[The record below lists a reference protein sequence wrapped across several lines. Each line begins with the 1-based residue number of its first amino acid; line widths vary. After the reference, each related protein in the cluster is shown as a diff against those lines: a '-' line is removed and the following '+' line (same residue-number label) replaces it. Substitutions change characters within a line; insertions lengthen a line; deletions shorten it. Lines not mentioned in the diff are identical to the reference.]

1 LPELDDCGDTAL
13 LEDAVREGGAIAR
26 TFLTGQN
33 KIRSKT
39 DGSPVSEAD
48 LAVDRFLT
56 GRLRPARPDY
66 AWLSEETEDDL
77 ARLAAQRVFIVDPID
92 GTVAF
97 LKGRPHFTISA
108 AVVEGDAP
116 VAAAVYNPLRE
127 ECFTA
132 ARGAGARLNGRPIRV
147 NDRDRLEGC
156 RMLASKT
163 TLQNPCWGGAP
174 WPPMTV
180 ETPNSMAYRIALV
193 ACGAFDAT
201 ISLSATHDWDLAAAD
216 LIVREA
222 GGLISSHQGNV
233 LRYNRANAIQP
244 SVVAAGRVLHEAVLS
259 RARGARPM

>member
-1 LPELDDCGDTAL
+1 LPEPEADTVL
-13 LEDAVREGGAIAR
+13 LEEAVREAGAIAR

-33 KIRSKT
+33 KIRSKA

-56 GRLRPARPDY
+56 GRLRPARPEY
-66 AWLSEETEDDL
+66 AWLSEETEDDS
-77 ARLAAQRVFIVDPID
+77 ARLSARRVFVVDPID

-108 AVVEGDAP
+108 AVVEGDIP

-147 NDRDRLEGC
+147 SECERLESC

-163 TLQNPCWGGAP
+163 TLGDPCWAGVP
-174 WPPMTV
+174 WPPMTI

-193 ACGAFDAT
+193 ACGTFDASV
-201 ISLSATHDWDLAAAD
+201 SLAATHDWDLAAAD

-222 GGLISSHQGNV
+222 GGLISSHEGNA
-233 LRYNRANAIQP
+233 LRYNRANAMQP
-244 SVVAAGRVLHEAVLS
+244 SVVAAGRALHEAILS
-259 RARGARPM
+259 RVGGAKPT